1 MTRIETTIVACA
13 AFFVGLVQ
21 SPVFAQNVTF
31 DGPGGKTIVK
41 QVPADVTGKPSKKK
55 EKKELPATAQTA
67 KEPTFTATGGFE
79 STIDKARESAVRV
92 AVEKL
97 HGHMKQQ
104 YPSLHRQPTTELVQR
119 MLIADQEKV
128 TEEPIDSETGKKE
141 TMYRMTVAVH
151 VDEKQVRELRSRE
164 RSSEALWVLGGLGGL
179 AGVLAIFFRIDV
191 WTKGYLTS
199 WVVLGTVGAGAL
211 LAGLWWMAK

>member
-13 AFFVGLVQ
+13 AFLVGLIH

-31 DGPGGKTIVK
+31 DGKEGKPIVK
-41 QVPADVTGKPSKKK
+41 EVDADVKGKPSKKNSTK
-55 EKKELPATAQTA
+55 AESAVIRVT

-79 STIDKARESAVRV
+79 STKDKARESAVRA

-97 HGHMKQQ
+97 HDHMKQQ
-104 YPSLHRQPTTELVQR
+104 YPSVHRQPTTEMVQR
-119 MLIADQEKV
+119 MLISEHEKI
-128 TEEPIDSETGKKE
+128 TEEPIISETGKTE

-151 VDEKQVRELRSRE
+151 ADEKHVRELRSRE
-164 RSSEALWVLGGLGGL
+164 RSSEALWVLAGLGGL
-179 AGVLAIFFRIDV
+179 AGVFAVFFRIDS

-199 WVVLGTVGAGAL
+199 WLVLGTVGAGAL
-211 LAGLWWMAK
+211 LTGLWWMAK